1 MLAEGG
7 RRYRRSQRPRPRV
20 APPRA
25 RERPSTSR
33 PSTPHFSAD
42 AGMKLSASMRRDLGL
57 DAGLD
62 DLTYGRRP
70 KAPRAA
76 ARISP
81 SSADGGSSSDEAPRA
96 LQLADLPEELLGRVF
111 ELMGL
116 ADLPAACCAC
126 KFWHESIGPRALRA
140 AAARHSVP
148 PVLASRGLACL
159 LRDLDSALPSL
170 PRIIVERWLGADD
183 WRVRLGALRSF
194 GRLRG
199 GGSTGDSAN
208 IKAGYGEKF
217 VAMRDHDPHPE
228 VAEFARRVVE
238 RIERREDD
246 D

>member
-1 MLAEGG
+1 MLARDAEGG

-25 RERPSTSR
+25 RERPST
-33 PSTPHFSAD
+33 PLTHFSGD
-42 AGMKLSASMRRDLGL
+42 VGVRLSGSLRRDLGL
-57 DAGLD
+57 DAGVD
-62 DLTYGRRP
+62 DLVYGRRP
-70 KAPRAA
+70 KAPRGA

-81 SSADGGSSSDEAPRA
+81 SPSASDGPSEAPRA

-116 ADLPAACCAC
+116 SDLPAACCAC
-126 KFWHESIGPRALRA
+126 KFWHERIGPRALRA

-159 LRDLDSALPSL
+159 LRDIDSALPSL

>member
-1 MLAEGG
+1 M
-7 RRYRRSQRPRPRV
+7 PVP
-20 APPRA
+20 
-25 RERPSTSR
+25 
-33 PSTPHFSAD
+33 
-42 AGMKLSASMRRDLGL
+42 
-57 DAGLD
+57 
-62 DLTYGRRP
+62 
-70 KAPRAA
+70 
-76 ARISP
+76 
-81 SSADGGSSSDEAPRA
+81 
-96 LQLADLPEELLGRVF
+96 QLVVV
-111 ELMGL
+111 
-116 ADLPAACCAC
+116 
-126 KFWHESIGPRALRA
+126 GPRYTANVAFDDETIGFDR
-140 AAARHSVP
+140 
-148 PVLASRGLACL
+148 
-159 LRDLDSALPSL
+159 SALPSL